1 MKQCRVEIAHV
12 EGSIAETLE
21 KSLKNFPLQK
31 KQRIFI
37 KPNMS
42 DPRNLPGAVTT
53 PTLVYDLVSKLRN
66 SAEEVIVGESNG
78 YNYPCWQAF
87 KGTGIETAVKKA
99 GGTVINLSEDKLV
112 EVKIRDSPVKRLFLP
127 KTLID
132 ADAVVDVP
140 VMKTHEFKIY
150 SGALKNLFGC
160 IPDDRRIFM
169 HHQLDEVLFQLYSIL
184 SPDLTVMDA
193 IVAMEGSGPTKG
205 KPVRM
210 DLILTGNDAF
220 AVDITATKLMGI
232 DWREIDYL
240 NHAAQKTGLQTE
252 DIRLTGCRIAD
263 YARKFELPRQDLP
276 VQAQLQIYRNPL
288 MTKVFFCQLGVV
300 KLFQKATN
308 AYRKAA
314 AKEAA
319 S

>member
-1 MKQCRVEIAHV
+1 MRQTRVKITHV
-12 EGSIAETLE
+12 SDSIAESIDETL
-21 KSLKNFPLQK
+21 KDFPVRRK
-31 KQRIFI
+31 RRIFI

-42 DPRNLPGAVTT
+42 DPSYLPGVVTT
-53 PTLVYDLVSKLRN
+53 PQLVYEVVSRLRN

-78 YNYPCWQAF
+78 YNYQCWQAF

-99 GGTVINLSEDKLV
+99 GGSVVNLSEDEVV

-132 ADAVVDVP
+132 ADFFVDMP

-160 IPDDRRIFM
+160 LPDDRRIFM

-184 SPDLTVMDA
+184 NPQLTVMDA
-193 IVAMEGSGPTKG
+193 IVAMEGNGPTKG

-210 DLILTGNDAF
+210 NLILTGNDAL
-220 AVDITATKLMGI
+220 AVDVTATKLMGI
-232 DWREIDYL
+232 DWKEVDYL
-240 NHAAQKTGLQTE
+240 NHAAKKTGLE
-252 DIRLTGCRIAD
+252 EESIKVEGCRIAD
-263 YARKFELPRQDLP
+263 YARKFELARRDLP
-276 VQAQLQIYRNPL
+276 VQAQLQIYKSPL
-288 MTKVFFCQLGVV
+288 MTKVLFCQLGLV
-300 KLFQKATN
+300 KIFQKATST
-308 AYRKAA
+308 YRKAA
-314 AKEAA
+314 AKETA